1 MFKKVLIANRGEI
14 AVRIIRACREMG
26 IETVAVHSIADK
38 ESLHV
43 RLADQSV
50 CVGPGPARES
60 YLNIA
65 NIISAATI
73 TGAQA
78 IHPGYGFLAEN
89 SSFAEICEQVKI
101 KFIGPTPRAIDLMG
115 NKSAA
120 RQKMAE
126 AKVPIIPGT
135 PPIHDER
142 AAQKAAKSMGYPVI
156 IKASAGGGGK
166 GMRVVHDESEL
177 AAGIATAG
185 AEAEA
190 AFGNGEVYIEK
201 YLVQPRHV
209 EVQIMADS
217 HGNVIHLGER
227 DCSVQTARHQK
238 MLEEAPCSFIPAA
251 TRKALGEAAVKAA
264 AAVGY
269 QNAGTIEFLVDAKGK
284 FFFMEMNTRIQ
295 VEHPVTEM
303 ISGVDL
309 IAEQLRVAAGEKLS
323 LRQRDVNLE
332 GHSIECRITAEDP
345 ERNFAPASGTV
356 THFEAPGGLGVRV
369 DSHVFSGYTVPPYYD
384 SLLAKILVHAP
395 NRDMAI
401 ARMERALKEVR
412 IEGIATNRSYLQRI
426 LQNEYFRKGE
436 VSTDFLERRM

>member
-26 IETVAVHSIADK
+26 IETVAIHSIADK

-43 RLADQSV
+43 QLADQAV

-65 NIISAATI
+65 NVVSAATI

-142 AAQKAAKSMGYPVI
+142 TAQKAAKSMGYPVI

-177 AAGIATAG
+177 ATGIATAG

-209 EVQIMADS
+209 EVQILADS

-251 TRKALGEAAVKAA
+251 TRKALGDAAVKAA

-309 IAEQLRVAAGEKLS
+309 IAEQLRVAAGEKLT

-356 THFEAPGGLGVRV
+356 TRYEAPGGLGVRV
-369 DSHVFSGYTVPPYYD
+369 DSHMYNGYTVPPYYD

-401 ARMERALKEVR
+401 ARMERALKETR